1 MTNQHS
7 SYMTF
12 HGAYTAG
19 MWRAKGECIASVL
32 YSNIF
37 ISTTVTSIQWIGS
50 RSKWMDGLWL
60 LSPGIHCSVCQIYM
74 FQRIA
79 WHCVKSDVVMNLL
92 CPAAALNISEL
103 SASTRPQFCFRLEL
117 DSLSVDSSV
126 VSAQV
131 WQHLALLKLVLQ
143 PLVCSCFSPRVT

>member
-1 MTNQHS
+1 M
-7 SYMTF
+7 
-12 HGAYTAG
+12 
-19 MWRAKGECIASVL
+19 
-32 YSNIF
+32 
-37 ISTTVTSIQWIGS
+37 
-50 RSKWMDGLWL
+50 
-60 LSPGIHCSVCQIYM
+60 
-74 FQRIA
+74 
-79 WHCVKSDVVMNLL
+79 KSDVVMNLL